1 MTGGSYEGGSSQHPM
16 DGVAR
21 GEAVIKTVYEAVR
34 NSPLWNR
41 SLLIVTYDEHGGFYD
56 SVKPGAA
63 PKPDDGSPE
72 NIKVNENGFIFDN
85 YGVRVP
91 AVIVSPLIPMGTVDH
106 TVYDHS
112 SVLATLEHLYGI
124 PPLTNRDK
132 NANHLEGLLSLAT
145 PRTDCPT
152 TLINPALAVVTAS
165 AEVGDVQQAL
175 PGSGNVQGSLGVLLK
190 TDLELSRG
198 DPTETAA
205 IMDRFSNIKTRADA
219 QAYAQEV
226 VAKAK
231 AAQANRARK
240 PPLPSRVG
248 S

>member
-1 MTGGSYEGGSSQHPM
+1 
-16 DGVAR
+16 
-21 GEAVIKTVYEAVR
+21 
-34 NSPLWNR
+34 
-41 SLLIVTYDEHGGFYD
+41 
-56 SVKPGAA
+56 
-63 PKPDDGSPE
+63 
-72 NIKVNENGFIFDN
+72 
-85 YGVRVP
+85 
-91 AVIVSPLIPMGTVDH
+91 
-106 TVYDHS
+106 
-112 SVLATLEHLYGI
+112 
-124 PPLTNRDK
+124 
-132 NANHLEGLLSLAT
+132 
-145 PRTDCPT
+145 
-152 TLINPALAVVTAS
+152 
-165 AEVGDVQQAL
+165 VGDLQQAL

-231 AAQANRARK
+231 AAQANRASK

>member
-1 MTGGSYEGGSSQHPM
+1 M

-21 GEAVIKTVYEAVR
+21 GEGVIKTVYEAVR

-41 SLLIVTYDEHGGFYD
+41 SLLIITYDEHGGFYD
-56 SVKPGAA
+56 SVKPGPA
-63 PKPDDGSPE
+63 PMPDDGSPQDAKI
-72 NIKVNENGFIFDN
+72 NMNGFIFDH

-91 AVIVSPLIPMGTVDH
+91 AVIVSPLIPKGTVDH
-106 TVYDHS
+106 TLYDHS
-112 SVLATLEHLYGI
+112 SVLATLEHLYGL

-132 NANHLEGLLSLAT
+132 TANHVEGLLSLAM

-152 TLINPALAVVTAS
+152 TLNNPTVAVMTA
-165 AEVGDVQQAL
+165 APEIGDIHQSL
-175 PGSGNVQGSLGVLLK
+175 PGSGNVHGSLGVLLK

-205 IMDRFSNIKTRADA
+205 IMDRFNGIKTRADA
-219 QAYAQEV
+219 QAYAKDV

-231 AAQANRARK
+231 TAQANRAAK
-240 PPLPSRVG
+240 LPLPSRVG
-248 S
+248 T